1 MPERNATVTVR
12 GKTLNTRAARI
23 LVAEDDAEMRALLAD
38 ALRRDGYEVVEASHG
53 ADLMQLLVARL
64 QESGEVQSVDLV
76 ISDVRMP
83 GWSGL
88 EILEALRGARAKV
101 PVILITAF
109 GDADVHARAEDL
121 DAYVVFDKPFDLDD
135 LRTAVVHAL
144 AG

>member
-1 MPERNATVTVR
+1 MPERNAIVTVR
-12 GKTLNTRAARI
+12 GKTLSTRPARI
-23 LVAEDDAEMRALLAD
+23 LVAEDDTEMRALLAD
-38 ALRRDGYEVVEASHG
+38 ALRRDGYEVVEAHHG
-53 ADLMQLLVARL
+53 AELMQLLAKRL
-64 QESGEVQSVDLV
+64 HESGEIESVDLV

-88 EILEALRGARAKV
+88 EILEALRGARARV

-121 DAYVVFDKPFDLDD
+121 DAYVVFDKPFDVDD

-144 AG
+144 SD